1 MKRIFLIL
9 PLILLTGCVAT
20 VPVKRNF
27 PEVPSELMNACPAL
41 KTVAPGTEQLSKVIG
56 VVADNYA
63 QYHECKIKVDGWVE
77 WYNAQKKIF
86 DDVK

>member
-1 MKRIFLIL
+1 MKKLFLLL
-9 PLILLTGCVAT
+9 PLLLIVGCTAT

-27 PEVPSELMNACPAL
+27 PGVPEELMKACPAL
-41 KTVAPGTEQLSKVIG
+41 KTVDPGTEQLSKVVG

-63 QYHECKIKVDGWVE
+63 QYHECKIKVDGWIE

-86 DDVK
+86 DEVK